1 MGERPLVLAP
11 MEDVTNP
18 PFRKFCKAFGAD
30 WLYSEFVSAD
40 ALVRS
45 VNKSLKKLTIDD
57 SERPVTIQIYGRF
70 VDSMVEAARIVEEV
84 QPDFIDLNFGCPVK
98 RVAQKGAGA
107 GLLRDVP
114 LMVEMARQV
123 VNAVKLPV
131 TAKTRLGWDSE
142 HIIIED
148 IAERLQDVGIRAL
161 AIHGRTR
168 AQMYTG
174 EADWE
179 PIAQVKSNP
188 RITIPIIGNGDVT
201 SPERAAEAFDKYG
214 VDAVMIGRA
223 AIGRPWIFR
232 QIKHYFATGELL
244 PDLSVREQIEIIK
257 EQIRLSV
264 EWIDEVRGLLHM
276 RRHMAAMFKGLPHFR
291 DLRIRM
297 LQAPNLEELW
307 QVFDEIAARYGDMR
321 EWSLKVSIS
330 FVPVKVFGR
339 RGYDNSP
346 PGKRAVVINQ

>member
-1 MGERPLVLAP
+1 MKVAGKEVGEKPLILAP

-18 PFRKFCKAFGAD
+18 PFRKFCKQYGAD

-45 VNKSLKKLTIDD
+45 VNKSLKKLTIED
-57 SERPVTIQIYGRF
+57 SERPVTIQIYGRYI
-70 VDSMVEAARIVEEV
+70 DSMVEAARIVEEV
-84 QPDFIDLNFGCPVK
+84 KPDFIDINFGCPVK

-107 GLLRDVP
+107 GMLRDVP
-114 LMVEMARQV
+114 LMVEMTKQIVKA
-123 VNAVKLPV
+123 VNIPV

-148 IAERLQDVGIRAL
+148 IAERLQDAGIQAL

-179 PIAQVKSNP
+179 PIRRVKENP
-188 RITIPIIGNGDVT
+188 RITIPILGNGDIN
-201 SPERAAEAFDKYG
+201 SPEKAKEAFEKYG
-214 VDAVMIGRA
+214 VDGVMIGRA
-223 AIGRPWIFR
+223 TIGRPWIFK
-232 QIKHYFATGELL
+232 QIRHYFETGEIL
-244 PDLSVREQIEIIK
+244 PEISVGEQIEIIK

-264 EWIDEVRGLLHM
+264 EWLDEVRGLLHM

-291 DLRIRM
+291 ELRIQM
-297 LQAPNLEELW
+297 LQAPTVEELW
-307 QVFDEIAARYGDMR
+307 SVFDAIAKRYTD
-321 EWSLKVSIS
+321 
-330 FVPVKVFGR
+330 
-339 RGYDNSP
+339 
-346 PGKRAVVINQ
+346 

>member
-1 MGERPLVLAP
+1 MKVAGKEVGEKPLILAP

-18 PFRKFCKAFGAD
+18 PFRKFCKQYGAD

-57 SERPVTIQIYGRF
+57 SERPVTIQIYGRYI
-70 VDSMVEAARIVEEV
+70 DSMVEAARIVEEV
-84 QPDFIDLNFGCPVK
+84 KPDFIDINFGCPVK

-107 GLLRDVP
+107 GMLRDVP
-114 LMVEMARQV
+114 LMVEMTKQIVKA
-123 VNAVKLPV
+123 VNIPV

-148 IAERLQDVGIRAL
+148 IAERLQDAGIQAL

-179 PIAQVKSNP
+179 PISRVKENP
-188 RITIPIIGNGDVT
+188 RITIPILGNGDIN
-201 SPERAAEAFDKYG
+201 SPEKAKEAFDKYG
-214 VDAVMIGRA
+214 VDGVMIGRA
-223 AIGRPWIFR
+223 TIGRPWIFK
-232 QIKHYFATGELL
+232 QIRHYFETGEIL
-244 PDLSVREQIEIIK
+244 PEISVGEQIEIIK

-264 EWIDEVRGLLHM
+264 EWLDEVRGLLHM

-291 DLRIRM
+291 ELRIQM
-297 LQAPNLEELW
+297 LQAPTVEELW
-307 QVFDEIAARYGDMR
+307 SVFDAIAKHYTD
-321 EWSLKVSIS
+321 
-330 FVPVKVFGR
+330 
-339 RGYDNSP
+339 
-346 PGKRAVVINQ
+346 

>member
-1 MGERPLVLAP
+1 MKVAGKEVGEEPLILAP

-18 PFRKFCKAFGAD
+18 PFRKFCKQYGAD

-57 SERPVTIQIYGRF
+57 SERPVTIQIYGRYI
-70 VDSMVEAARIVEEV
+70 DSMVEAARIVEEV
-84 QPDFIDLNFGCPVK
+84 KPDFIDINFGCPVK

-107 GLLRDVP
+107 GMLRDVP
-114 LMVEMARQV
+114 LMVEMTKQIVKA
-123 VNAVKLPV
+123 VNIPV

-148 IAERLQDVGIRAL
+148 IAERLQDAGIQAL

-179 PIAQVKSNP
+179 PIRRVKENP
-188 RITIPIIGNGDVT
+188 RITIPILGNGDIN
-201 SPERAAEAFDKYG
+201 SPEKAKEAFDKYG
-214 VDAVMIGRA
+214 VDGVMIGRA
-223 AIGRPWIFR
+223 TIGRPWIFK
-232 QIKHYFATGELL
+232 QIRHYFETGEIL
-244 PDLSVREQIEIIK
+244 PEISVGEQIEIIK

-264 EWIDEVRGLLHM
+264 EWLDEVRGLLHM

-291 DLRIRM
+291 ELRIQM
-297 LQAPNLEELW
+297 LQAPTVEELW
-307 QVFDEIAARYGDMR
+307 SVFDAIAKRYTD
-321 EWSLKVSIS
+321 
-330 FVPVKVFGR
+330 
-339 RGYDNSP
+339 
-346 PGKRAVVINQ
+346 

>member
-179 PIAQVKSNP
+179 SIARVKSNP

-321 EWSLKVSIS
+321 ET
-330 FVPVKVFGR
+330 
-339 RGYDNSP
+339 
-346 PGKRAVVINQ
+346 

>member
-1 MGERPLVLAP
+1 MKVAGKEVGEKPLILAP

-18 PFRKFCKAFGAD
+18 PFRKFCKQYGAD

-57 SERPVTIQIYGRF
+57 SERPVTIQIYGRYI
-70 VDSMVEAARIVEEV
+70 DSMVEAARIVEEV
-84 QPDFIDLNFGCPVK
+84 KPDFIDINFGCPVK

-107 GLLRDVP
+107 GMLRDVP
-114 LMVEMARQV
+114 LMVEMTKQIVKA
-123 VNAVKLPV
+123 VNIPV

-148 IAERLQDVGIRAL
+148 IAERLQDAGIQAL

-179 PIAQVKSNP
+179 PIRRVKENP
-188 RITIPIIGNGDVT
+188 RITIPILGNGDIN
-201 SPERAAEAFDKYG
+201 SPEKAKEAFDKYG
-214 VDAVMIGRA
+214 VDGVMIGRA
-223 AIGRPWIFR
+223 TIGRPWIFK
-232 QIKHYFATGELL
+232 QIRHYFETGEIL
-244 PDLSVREQIEIIK
+244 PEISVGEQIEIIK

-264 EWIDEVRGLLHM
+264 EWLDEVRGLLHM

-291 DLRIRM
+291 ELRIQM
-297 LQAPNLEELW
+297 LQAPTVEELW
-307 QVFDEIAARYGDMR
+307 SVFDAIAKRYTD
-321 EWSLKVSIS
+321 
-330 FVPVKVFGR
+330 
-339 RGYDNSP
+339 
-346 PGKRAVVINQ
+346 

>member
-179 PIAQVKSNP
+179 PIARVKSNP

-201 SPERAAEAFDKYG
+201 SPEKVAEAFDKYG

-223 AIGRPWIFR
+223 TIGHPWIFR

-321 EWSLKVSIS
+321 E
-330 FVPVKVFGR
+330 
-339 RGYDNSP
+339 
-346 PGKRAVVINQ
+346 A